1 MLKGPMAM
9 VIGFAVAYAFLLPVA
24 AYVKMNQQHALP
36 AHQLR
41 TM

>member
-1 MLKGPMAM
+1 M

-24 AYVKMNQQHALP
+24 GIVKMQERQALP